1 MKFDLRSFFANP
13 GPPPAPAFGA
23 ALDGPMGADHKASI
37 RRPMI
42 AGLVVIFVCVFG
54 LGLWAS
60 FSPIWSAV
68 SAPGQV
74 RVEANRKTLKSREGG
89 VVRAINVREGQSVA
103 AGALLIQLDDTVA
116 RAQVDVL
123 TNQYDVAL
131 MQRARFLA
139 ETTGQRSIQVPAEL
153 ASRSGDPRIATTIS
167 SETLLFTSRVAAIE
181 GQKAILEQRFE
192 QLQTARSGLDVQVR
206 SIDEQVGFI
215 SDELQGY
222 QTLYERGFAPRTLI
236 LRYQRQ
242 LAEINGRRGA
252 LVAEITRNQQ
262 AAGETRLQLA
272 QLYEQRRSEAA
283 TGLRDADARL
293 ADLTP
298 RLTAARDS
306 LDQTQVR
313 SPENGYVLNLTQF
326 TVGGVAA
333 PNEPLMDIV
342 PANTPLVVHV
352 QVRPS
357 DIDEVRVGL
366 DAQVTLAAFQ
376 SQKVPKLVGQVIGV
390 SADSIVNPENNSS
403 YYTADIRIPREE
415 LDKLPEGARL
425 YPGMP
430 AVANI
435 RTGRRTIMSYLLGP
449 IGSVVGNSM
458 LEQ

>member
-1 MKFDLRSFFANP
+1 MKIDLRSFFANP
-13 GPPPAPAFGA
+13 GPPLAPAFGA
-23 ALDGPMGADHKASI
+23 PVDGPMAAEHKASI

-42 AGLVVIFVCVFG
+42 AGVLVILVCVVG
-54 LGLWAS
+54 LGLWAT

-68 SAPGQV
+68 TAPGQV

-89 VVRAINVREGQSVA
+89 VVRVINVREGQSVA
-103 AGALLIQLDDTVA
+103 AGTLLIQLDDTVA

-123 TNQYDVAL
+123 TNQRDVAA

-139 ETTGQRSIQVPAEL
+139 EATNRTMIMTPAEL
-153 ASRSGDPRIATTIS
+153 TARATDPRIATTIA
-167 SETLLFTSRVAAIE
+167 SETLLFTTRLAAIE
-181 GQKAILEQRFE
+181 GQRAILDQRFE
-192 QLQTARSGLDVQVR
+192 QLRTARSGLDVQVR

-215 SDELQGY
+215 EDELQGY

-252 LVAEITRNQQ
+252 LVADITRNQQ

-293 ADLTP
+293 ADLSP
-298 RLTAARDS
+298 RLDAAEDS
-306 LDQTQVR
+306 LRQTQIR
-313 SPENGYVLNLTQF
+313 SPTNGYVLNLSQF

-333 PNEPLMDIV
+333 PNETLMDIV
-342 PANTPLVVHV
+342 PANTPLIVHV

-357 DIDEVRVGL
+357 DIDEVRIGL
-366 DAQVTLAAFQ
+366 DAQVTLGAF
-376 SQKVPKLVGQVIGV
+376 STQKVPKLVGQVIGV
-390 SADSIVNPENNSS
+390 SADAIVNPENNSS
-403 YYTADIRIPREE
+403 YYTADIRISQAE
-415 LDKLPEGARL
+415 LAKLPPGARL
-425 YPGMP
+425 SPGMP
-430 AVANI
+430 AIANI

-449 IGSVVGNSM
+449 IGGMVGNSM